1 MIKIVL
7 DANQFISAIMLPK
20 SKPAGI
26 LVLVRNDKV
35 GLVVSRPIL
44 EEVRRVLQYPKIKK
58 RIKYN
63 ATRIEK

>member
-58 RIKYN
+58 TDKI
-63 ATRIEK
+63 